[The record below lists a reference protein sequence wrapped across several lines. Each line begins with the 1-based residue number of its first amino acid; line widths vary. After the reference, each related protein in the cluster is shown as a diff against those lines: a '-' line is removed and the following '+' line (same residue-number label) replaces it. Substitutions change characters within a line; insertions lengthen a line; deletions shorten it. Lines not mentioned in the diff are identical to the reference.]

1 MNWILRNTIICS
13 LLAIGG
19 FVFLFYS
26 ETGSWPILNDFWL
39 EYSLSILIVNAGG
52 ALMYYASKSIN
63 KILPWNKNRSLRLLA
78 EVFSGF
84 IIFSIL
90 GLLFIYVYI
99 GQVLLIEDAD
109 NFWIE
114 HWDGLVK
121 FGILTIV
128 LTYIFSL
135 VNFSIFSYNQYA
147 VVQIEKM
154 RIDRNQLKL
163 QFEALKQQ
171 LSPHFLF
178 NSLNTISSLIYK
190 DIKLSENYIR
200 KLAGTYQYILNT
212 DDQKLIPL
220 KQELEMVEAYYF
232 MQKIK
237 YENFIHME
245 VKLSPEIKKT
255 MIPPLSIQMLVENA
269 FKHNLINEKQQ
280 LKIEIFDEQNK
291 YIVVKNNFIQ
301 KPELLKIGNNLI
313 DRPKNSDSHKIGLKN
328 IRDRY
333 HHFAR
338 KDIEVEFD
346 NFFTVKLPVI
356 NKSIED

>member
-1 MNWILRNTIICS
+1 MHWILRNIIICT

-26 ETGSWPILNDFWL
+26 ETGSWPILRDFWI
-39 EYSLSILIVNAGG
+39 EYVMAILVVNTGG
-52 ALMYYASKSIN
+52 LMMYYASKSIN
-63 KILPWNKNRSLRLLA
+63 KILPWNKNRSLRLLT
-78 EVFSGF
+78 EVLTGF

-90 GLLFIYVYI
+90 GLLFIYLYI
-99 GQVLLIEDAD
+99 GQVVLIENTD

-121 FGILTIV
+121 FGILTLV
-128 LTYIFSL
+128 FTYIFSL

-147 VVQIEKM
+147 VVQIEMM

-190 DIKLSENYIR
+190 DVKLTEDYIR
-200 KLAGTYQYILNT
+200 KLASTYQYILNT

-220 KQELEMVEAYYF
+220 KQELEMVKAYYF
-232 MQKIK
+232 MQQIK
-237 YENFIHME
+237 YEDFIHMAIN
-245 VKLSPEIKKT
+245 LSHEIKET
-255 MIPPLSIQMLVENA
+255 LIPPLSIQMLVENA

-280 LKIEIFDEQNK
+280 LKIEVYNEQQK
-291 YIVVKNNFIQ
+291 FIVVKNNFIQ

-313 DRPKNSDSHKIGLKN
+313 DRPKNGDSYKIGLKN
-328 IRDRY
+328 IRKRY
-333 HHFAR
+333 QYFAS
-338 KDIEVEFD
+338 KDIEIIFD
-346 NFFTVKLPVI
+346 DFFTVKLPII